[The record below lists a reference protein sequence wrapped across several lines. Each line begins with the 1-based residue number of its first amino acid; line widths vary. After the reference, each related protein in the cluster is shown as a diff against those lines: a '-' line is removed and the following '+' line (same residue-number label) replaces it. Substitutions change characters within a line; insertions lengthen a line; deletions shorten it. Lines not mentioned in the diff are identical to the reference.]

1 MESNRVQ
8 EKFKA
13 KKDTRQSQTQDVCFK
28 VRATALLPAFTS
40 VKGFHYPPRT
50 LTTVYQRP
58 EHRAPPS
65 TITSTEDVSP
75 QEQEE
80 EQEWSQQDHQTL
92 LQLLI
97 EWGLEFWL

>member
-1 MESNRVQ
+1 M
-8 EKFKA
+8 
-13 KKDTRQSQTQDVCFK
+13 DTRQSQTQDVCFE

-50 LTTVYQRP
+50 ITTVYRRP

-65 TITSTEDVSP
+65 TITSTEEVSP

-80 EQEWSQQDHQTL
+80 EQVTKVITTRSLNSLQCLTL
-92 LQLLI
+92 LQLPYRMSKGFLA
-97 EWGLEFWL
+97 L